1 MRISDWS
8 SDVCTSDLK
17 PVFDQLL
24 EQRAGIHLG
33 ALGTILR
40 RHQIPG
46 RALAHRLHEG
56 VGDQHAVMQVQR
68 LAVEVVAGL
77 ADFEELLVF
86 GMRDVAIASS
96 AARRVGAEGVST
108 CRSRWESVRETKNN
122 NYVKKI
128 K

>member
-17 PVFDQLL
+17 PGFEQLL

-33 ALGTILR
+33 ALRTILR

-46 RALAHRLHEG
+46 RAVAPRLHEG

-68 LAVEVVAGL
+68 LAVEVAAGL
-77 ADFEELLVF
+77 ADRSDERSLGKECVK
-86 GMRDVAIASS
+86 
-96 AARRVGAEGVST
+96 T
-108 CRSRWESVRETKNN
+108 CRVRGSPSTYNKKKNTDN
-122 NYVKKI
+122 
-128 K
+128 